1 MTNWAKRAV
10 AVLLVMAAASCTAR
24 YRDHGYVPLD
34 SDLSQIAVGKDTR
47 DTVSEKV
54 GAPST
59 SGMLDGGNYYYV
71 HSRVRHFAYTEP
83 QVVEREVVQIAFDQR
98 GVVSNVSRYGLEDG
112 KVVTLSRRVTDDGS
126 TSTGII
132 AQLLG
137 NLGQFSASD
146 FAN

>member
-34 SDLSQIAVGKDTR
+34 SDLSQITIGKDTR
-47 DTVSEKV
+47 ETVTEKV

-83 QVVEREVVQIAFDQR
+83 EVVEREVVQVAFDQR
-98 GVVSNVSRYGLEDG
+98 GLVSNVSRYGLEDG
-112 KVVTLSRRVTDDGS
+112 RIVTLSRRVTLDDGS
-126 TSTGII
+126 GNNII

-137 NLGQFSASD
+137 NLGQFTASD